1 MSKKYLKSQE
11 TRDKRPKMEKLK
23 KKEITITETGKKLK
37 LKRKEKCKEVW
48 VSMKSVRRQM

>member
-23 KKEITITETGKKLK
+23 KKEITITETET
-37 LKRKEKCKEVW
+37 KRK
-48 VSMKSVRRQM
+48 M